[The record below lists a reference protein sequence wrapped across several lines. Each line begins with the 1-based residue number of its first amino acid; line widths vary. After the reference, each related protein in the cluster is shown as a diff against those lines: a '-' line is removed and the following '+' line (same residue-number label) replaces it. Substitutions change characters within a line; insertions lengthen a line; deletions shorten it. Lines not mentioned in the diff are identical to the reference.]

1 MTEKDKKIYKNIFK
15 KILENKK
22 DSMTY
27 DEGTWLMERPELM
40 DLAKKLNAK
49 VKIMSR
55 FPEYKNTIEEIL
67 FILDLSDRFLR

>member
-1 MTEKDKKIYKNIFK
+1 MSYE
-15 KILENKK
+15 
-22 DSMTY
+22 
-27 DEGTWLMERPELM
+27 EGTWLMERPEMM

-49 VKIMSR
+49 VKIMAR

>member
-22 DSMTY
+22 DTMTY
-27 DEGTWLMERPELM
+27 EEGTWLMERPELM

-49 VKIMSR
+49 VKIMAR